1 MSSAD
6 AKLPKMFWVQAMSTA
21 VRVRNLCPTT
31 SNEKHLSPKEMHYGQ
46 PSKVSSLRVFVCLA
60 FYLDRGNRRKL
71 DPKGKKSKF
80 VGFDV
85 ESKAYLLMDLDTR
98 RVVRARSVTFNEN
111 IIPDD
116 FMVDSEPLQTLELSI
131 EGCIDVE
138 QPSTTKT
145 SESRNSPIEG
155 DTSDSVGAT
164 EENQVEEEVVDS
176 HSTDHPVQRS
186 VRTRN
191 APINWPYTHAS
202 VTGNQEPGGYS
213 EAVSGA

>member
-1 MSSAD
+1 MPNTLQQNGVAERYNRLITEMTGCLLAD
-6 AKLPKMFWVQAMSTA
+6 AKLPKIFWVQAMSTT
-21 VRVRNLCPTT
+21 VRVRNLCLTT
-31 SNEKHLSPKEMHYGQ
+31 SNEKHLSLKEMHYGQ
-46 PSKVSSLRVFVCLA
+46 PSKVSSLRVFGCLA

-98 RVVRARSVTFNEN
+98 RVLRARSVTFNEN

-145 SESRNSPIEG
+145 SEYRS
-155 DTSDSVGAT
+155 SV
-164 EENQVEEEVVDS
+164 
-176 HSTDHPVQRS
+176 
-186 VRTRN
+186 
-191 APINWPYTHAS
+191 
-202 VTGNQEPGGYS
+202 
-213 EAVSGA
+213 